1 MTAAKIAFFIA
12 STIRLG
18 RGNSKAKLQVID
30 RKQVALPDG
39 LEISGPKAPQWFS
52 RTGYHHK
59 ILLHMA
65 RFQRHLGP
73 VFLLFIAV
81 LFYWKLVLTNQY
93 TWLEGPDAAYLDLPW
108 LQFQAGEWHRGR
120 FPLWDPNGWFGQ
132 PLFGQ
137 AQPGAAYPPN
147 WLLFLV
153 PLKHG
158 WIRQSALHWYFVLT
172 RYFAALTCYAFA
184 RDLGRSRAASILAG
198 CVYALGGYVA
208 NTIAP
213 QMVNGAVWAPL
224 AFLYLFRAERG
235 QRPLASSLLS
245 GFFLGFG
252 WLAGHHQMN
261 LFVTIAAVGLW
272 IWLFV
277 RERKL
282 NWIVARLAAAS
293 LTMAFLASAFQ
304 TIPTAEYGR
313 RSVRWVGTESPVE
326 FNQSVPYAVH
336 EDYSLKP
343 ISILGI
349 FIPNLEYRSFT
360 PYVGVVGLTLGILG
374 AILAW
379 REKHVPWLAMIA
391 LGGLIFSL
399 GPNSI
404 FHGVLYSLVPLVEK
418 ARVPGAGTL
427 VFAIG
432 LAPLVAYGVDLL
444 PRPEFSKWSRRAGWT
459 LGIIAAIVA
468 AVAFV
473 VFALKIQA
481 ATDDRL
487 IITAIAAV
495 LFAAILT
502 GWRVGAI
509 SVSVGTACVIGLVL
523 FELANVSTG
532 FANRYKPDQT
542 KFLHRLAEHSDMVD
556 FIRSQGE
563 AARVEYD
570 DNLIPYNIGD
580 WYGMETFNAY
590 TASATTNIWHMDLF
604 SPRGKSFFG
613 LKYYLGKSPLPTDL
627 KEVFVGH
634 SGLKVFEN
642 ASAFPRVWSV
652 HQIMT
657 VAEPKLIPPA
667 MNDASFDARTT
678 GLVAGGSAPILDS
691 CDGSEDDVELP
702 LHTPNYLRVTADLKC
717 KGMVILTDTW
727 FPGWR
732 ATVDGRSAQIYQ
744 AYGGVRGVVVD
755 AGQHVIE
762 MRYIP
767 WSVFAGGALTLLAAV
782 IAFRAFIS

>member
-1 MTAAKIAFFIA
+1 
-12 STIRLG
+12 
-18 RGNSKAKLQVID
+18 
-30 RKQVALPDG
+30 
-39 LEISGPKAPQWFS
+39 
-52 RTGYHHK
+52 
-59 ILLHMA
+59 
-65 RFQRHLGP
+65 
-73 VFLLFIAV
+73 LLFFVVI

-93 TWLEGPDAAYLDLPW
+93 TWLEGSDAAYLDLPW

-172 RYFAALTCYAFA
+172 RYCAALTCYALA

-208 NTIAP
+208 NTVAP

-224 AFLYLFRAERG
+224 VFLYLFRAERG

-261 LFVTIAAVGLW
+261 LFMTITAVGLW
-272 IWLFV
+272 TWLLV

-282 NWIVARLAAAS
+282 NWCVARLAAAS
-293 LTMAFLASAFQ
+293 LMLAALASAFQ

-313 RSVRWVGTESPVE
+313 RSVRWVGSETPVE
-326 FNQSVPYAVH
+326 FNQPVPYAIH
-336 EDYSLKP
+336 ENYSLKP
-343 ISILGI
+343 ISLLGI
-349 FIPNLEYRSFT
+349 FVPNLEYRSFT
-360 PYVGVVGLTLGILG
+360 PYVGIVAFTLGILG

-379 REKHVPWLAMIA
+379 QERHVRWLATIG
-391 LGGLIFSL
+391 LSGLIFSL

-404 FHGVLYSLVPLVEK
+404 FHGILYSLVPLVEK

-432 LAPLVAYGVDLL
+432 LAPLVAYGTDLL
-444 PRPEFSKWSRRAGWT
+444 PLPEFAKWSRRAAWA
-459 LGIIAAIVA
+459 LGIIAVIVA
-468 AVAFV
+468 TVAFV
-473 VFALKIQA
+473 VFAWNIRA

-487 IITAIAAV
+487 IITAVAAV
-495 LFAAILT
+495 LFAVILT
-502 GWRVGAI
+502 GWRTGTI
-509 SVSVGTACVIGLVL
+509 SAPAGTTCALGLLL

-532 FANRYKPDQT
+532 FANRFKPEQSQY
-542 KFLHRLAEHSDMVD
+542 LHRLAEHSDMVD
-556 FIRSQGE
+556 FIRTQGE
-563 AARVEYD
+563 AARIEYD

-580 WYGMETFNAY
+580 WYGIETFNAY

-604 SPRGKSFFG
+604 SQRGKNFFG
-613 LKYYLGKSPLPTDL
+613 LKYYLGKESSSTGLH
-627 KEVFVGH
+627 EVFVGR
-634 SGLKVFEN
+634 SGLRVFEN
-642 ASAFPRVWSV
+642 SSAFPRVWSV
-652 HQIMT
+652 HHVKT
-657 VAEPKLIPPA
+657 VAEPRLIPA
-667 MNDASFDARTT
+667 MMSDQAFDARATV
-678 GLVAGGSAPILDS
+678 LLASGSAPSIEL
-691 CDGSEDDVELP
+691 CDGSQDDVELP
-702 LHTPNYLRVTADLKC
+702 LHTPNYLRVTANLKC
-717 KGMVILTDTW
+717 RGMVVLTDTW

-732 ATVDGRSAQIYQ
+732 ATIDGKSTPIYQ
-744 AYGGVRGVVVD
+744 AYGGVRGIVVD
-755 AGQHVIE
+755 AGQHVVE
-762 MRYIP
+762 MRYLP
-767 WSVFAGGALTLLAAV
+767 SSVFAGGALSLLATV
-782 IAFRAFIS
+782 IAIRALIL